1 MDTVLI
7 DGLAYAIP
15 LLCIA
20 IGGIYSE
27 RSGVI
32 NLALEGLLGMGA
44 FVGALLVAFVGS
56 RFAPH
61 STAPM
66 YFAFLF
72 AMAGGAA
79 FAVLHGLLCVK
90 FKANQI
96 ISGVVINILAV
107 ALTGFFT
114 RQINS
119 QVFEQ
124 PSERIQLGV
133 SPRFDIP
140 LLSDIPVIG
149 AAFSRVYPFQVIIIV
164 VVTFA
169 WYLLYKTRFGL
180 RIRACGDNPHAVD
193 SAGVNVARTR
203 FTAVMIS
210 GALAGLGGMS
220 FAYSIAASFSGS
232 IYMGAGFLAIAAL
245 IFGNWRIV
253 PTIGAC
259 LLFGFAR
266 SGGHRLAHMLELS
279 ANYTDLMMTFPYIV
293 TLLMLIFFAGKNRA
307 PRALGEIYDK
317 GKR

>member
-7 DGLAYAIP
+7 DGLSYAIP

-27 RSGVI
+27 RSGI
-32 NLALEGLLGMGA
+32 TNLALEGLLGMGA
-44 FVGALLVAFVGS
+44 FIGALFVAFFGG
-56 RFAPH
+56 RFSPH
-61 STAPM
+61 STIPM
-66 YFAFLF
+66 YLAFCFAMLGGALF
-72 AMAGGAA
+72 AM
-79 FAVLHGLLCVK
+79 LHGLLCVK

-107 ALTGFFT
+107 ALTGFLT

-119 QVFEQ
+119 QVFRQ

-140 LLSDIPVIG
+140 LLADIPLIG
-149 AAFSRVYPFQVIIIV
+149 AAFRRVYPFQIIIIV
-164 VVTFA
+164 VVVFA
-169 WYLLYKTRFGL
+169 WYLLYKTRLGM

-193 SAGVNVARTR
+193 SAGVNVAKMR
-203 FTAVMIS
+203 FIAVLIS

-220 FAYSIAASFSGS
+220 YAYSIAANFSNG
-232 IYMGAGFLAIAAL
+232 IYMGAGYLAITAL
-245 IFGNWRIV
+245 IFGNWRII
-253 PTIGAC
+253 PTVGAC

-266 SGGHRLAHMLELS
+266 SGGHRLAQALEMPAS
-279 ANYTDLMMTFPYIV
+279 FSDLMMMLPYV
-293 TLLMLIFFAGKNRA
+293 ATLLMLIFFAGKNRA